1 MKKMS
6 YLVIFILVMFIFSLR
21 THATEMIVIT
31 EDQVRFRSEATV
43 YSNNILEQLY
53 TGDELELVSKNG
65 GVGNG
70 CSLWYKGI
78 YNNKTGY
85 VCSEF
90 VKVITVNDISPSD
103 YKDYEEYLIKAG
115 FPQDYV
121 DSLMKLHQKHPN
133 WDFKVLDTGV
143 EFNKLVSLEYDGYFK
158 GWSLIEDYGNYI
170 DGYKSVDS
178 WSYDYF
184 TNIYSNKFD
193 GGGKYWFAASKET
206 IAYYMDPRNFLN
218 ESNIFMFETLSYKEG
233 YQTKEGVLT
242 MLKGTFM
249 EDGYATSDEGKT
261 YADAFMDAAVKYNVS
276 PYVLV
281 SRVIQEVGTSRS
293 TIVSGV
299 VEGYEGYYNFYNI
312 KASASG
318 GDKNETIKNGLIY
331 AKSQGWDDQYKAIV
345 GGASF
350 ISNDYISVGQD
361 TLYLQKWDVF
371 GPNYVHHQYM
381 QNIQAPVTEASK
393 TYQGYSKNNLLDSKI
408 EFIIPIFKNMP
419 NENKLPNKGNPNNYL
434 ANLSVNGNYL
444 FESAS
449 DETEF
454 SLNLDSSTKSI
465 SIAASKVSS
474 KAVVSGTGTVALDG
488 VKQSVSVIV
497 TAENGDVREYKINIT
512 RDSGKSL
519 DISEILRVAGI
530 KNDGNIISGINVL
543 EEVNNIKKMITD
555 KELKANVSYF
565 SKDDKEKNEGIVA
578 TGDKINIKTDREEK
592 NYTLIIY
599 GDINSDGKID
609 KLDYLQ
615 VLRHYYKYT
624 SLDEVASVSADINK
638 DGVIDKL
645 DYLAILRDYY
655 GYQKISQ

>member
-6 YLVIFILVMFIFSLR
+6 YIVIFILFMFVFSLK
-21 THATEMIVIT
+21 THATEMIIIT
-31 EDQVRFRSEATV
+31 EDQVRFRSTNTIYED
-43 YSNNILEQLY
+43 NILEELY
-53 TGDELELVSKNG
+53 IGDEVELVSNNG
-65 GVGNG
+65 GKGNG
-70 CSLWYKGI
+70 CSLWYEGK

-90 VKVITVNDISPSD
+90 VKIITVSDISSSDYEDYQEYLIAAGFPSD
-103 YKDYEEYLIKAG
+103 YI
-115 FPQDYV
+115 

-133 WDFKVLDTGV
+133 WNFKVLDTEV
-143 EFNKLVSLEYDGYFK
+143 SFNKLVSLEYDGYFK
-158 GWSLIEDYGNYI
+158 GWSLIEDYGNNI
-170 DGYKSVDS
+170 DGYKSLDS
-178 WSYDYF
+178 WSYNYF
-184 TNIYSNKFD
+184 TNIFSNNFD

-218 ESNIFMFETLSYKEG
+218 ESNIFMFETLSYNSE
-233 YQTKEGVLT
+233 YQTKEGVMT

-249 EDGYATSDEGKT
+249 ENGYADSDEEKT
-261 YADAFMDAAVKYNVS
+261 YVDAFIEAAEKYNIS
-276 PYVLV
+276 PYVLI
-281 SRVIQEVGTSRS
+281 SRVIQEVGASGS
-293 TIVSGV
+293 TIVSGEF
-299 VEGYEGYYNFYNI
+299 EGYEGYYNFYNI

-331 AKSQGWDDQYKAIV
+331 AKSQGWDNQYKAIV

-350 ISNDYISVGQD
+350 ISNDYISVGQN

-371 GPNYVHHQYM
+371 GPNYVQHQYM

-393 TYQGYSKNNLLDSKI
+393 TYQVYSKNNLLDSKI
-408 EFIIPIFKNMP
+408 EFIIPIFEDMP
-419 NENKLPNKGNPNNYL
+419 SENKLPNKGNPNNYL
-434 ANLSVNGNYL
+434 VNLSVNGNYL

-449 DETEF
+449 DKTEF
-454 SLNLDSSTKSI
+454 NLNLDSSTNSI

-474 KAVVSGTGTVALDG
+474 KAVVSGTGSVALSGDN
-488 VKQSVSVIV
+488 QSVTVVV
-497 TAENGDVREYKINIT
+497 TAENGDKREYKINIT
-512 RDSGKSL
+512 RDSSKSL

-530 KNDGNIISGINVL
+530 KNDGNIITGLNLS
-543 EEVNNIKKMITD
+543 EEVSSIKKMITD
-555 KELKANVSYF
+555 KESKAKVSYF
-565 SKDDKEKNEGIVA
+565 SKDGLEKNEGIVA
-578 TGDKINIKTDREEK
+578 TGDKINIVTDREEK
-592 NYTLIIY
+592 NYTVIIY

-624 SLDEVASVSADINK
+624 SLDEVASISADVNK

>member
-6 YLVIFILVMFIFSLR
+6 YIVIFILFMFVFSLK
-21 THATEMIVIT
+21 THATEMIIIT
-31 EDQVRFRSEATV
+31 EDQVRFRSTNTIYED
-43 YSNNILEQLY
+43 NILEELY
-53 TGDELELVSKNG
+53 IGDEVELVSNNG
-65 GVGNG
+65 GKGNG
-70 CSLWYKGI
+70 CSLWYKGK

-90 VKVITVNDISPSD
+90 VKIITVNDISSSDYEDYQEYLIAAGFPSD
-103 YKDYEEYLIKAG
+103 YI
-115 FPQDYV
+115 
-121 DSLMKLHQKHPN
+121 DSLMELHQKHPN
-133 WDFKVLDTGV
+133 WNFKVLDTEV
-143 EFNKLVSLEYDGYFK
+143 SFNKLVSLEYDGYFK
-158 GWSLIEDYGNYI
+158 GWSLIEDYGNNI
-170 DGYKSVDS
+170 DGYKSLDS
-178 WSYDYF
+178 WSYNYF
-184 TNIYSNKFD
+184 TNIFSNNFD

-218 ESNIFMFETLSYKEG
+218 ESNIFMFETLSYNSE
-233 YQTKEGVLT
+233 YQTREGVMT

-249 EDGYATSDEGKT
+249 ENGYADSDEEKT
-261 YADAFMDAAVKYNVS
+261 YVDAFIEAAEKYNIS
-276 PYVLV
+276 PYVLI
-281 SRVIQEVGTSRS
+281 SRVIQEVGASGS
-293 TIVSGV
+293 TIVSGEF
-299 VEGYEGYYNFYNI
+299 EGYEGYYNFYNI

-331 AKSQGWDDQYKAIV
+331 AKSQGWDNQYKAIV

-350 ISNDYISVGQD
+350 ISNDYISVGQN

-371 GPNYVHHQYM
+371 GPNYVQHQYM

-393 TYQGYSKNNLLDSKI
+393 TYQVYSKNNLLDSKI
-408 EFIIPIFKNMP
+408 EFIIPIFEDMP
-419 NENKLPNKGNPNNYL
+419 SENKLPNKGNPNNYL
-434 ANLSVNGNYL
+434 VNLSVNGNYL

-449 DETEF
+449 DKTEF
-454 SLNLDSSTKSI
+454 NLNLDSSTNSI

-474 KAVVSGTGTVALDG
+474 KAVVSGTGSVALSGDS
-488 VKQSVSVIV
+488 QSVTVVV
-497 TAENGDVREYKINIT
+497 TAENGDKREYKINIT
-512 RDSGKSL
+512 RDSSKSL

-530 KNDGNIISGINVL
+530 KNDGNIITGLNLL
-543 EEVNNIKKMITD
+543 EEVSSIKKMITD
-555 KELKANVSYF
+555 KESKAKVSYF
-565 SKDDKEKNEGIVA
+565 SKDGLEKNEGIVA
-578 TGDKINIKTDREEK
+578 TGDKINIVTDREEK
-592 NYTLIIY
+592 NYTVIIY

-624 SLDEVASVSADINK
+624 SLDEVASISADVNK